1 MKTVA
6 SLIALCALVLLSIPS
21 GAFARGHGQV
31 VTGSGFA
38 FQSRPFFAQR
48 SFFVERPFFAQRSF
62 FVQRPFFVQQR
73 PFFVQRPFFAQRV
86 VVVERPFVA
95 RPFAG
100 QPIIFARP
108 IIVPRREVF
117 IVGGSG
123 FVVVR

>member
-1 MKTVA
+1 MKIVA
-6 SLIALCALVLLSIPS
+6 SLIALCAAVLLSFPS
-21 GAFARGHGQV
+21 SAFAGGHVQV
-31 VTGSGFA
+31 VAGSGFA
-38 FQSRPFFAQR
+38 FQSR
-48 SFFVERPFFAQRSF
+48 SI
-62 FVQRPFFVQQR
+62 FVQRPFLVQRSFLVPR

-86 VVVERPFVA
+86 VVERPFVA
-95 RPFAG
+95 LPFAG

>member
-1 MKTVA
+1 MKIVA
-6 SLIALCALVLLSIPS
+6 SLIALCAAVLLSFPS
-21 GAFARGHGQV
+21 SAFAGGHVQV
-31 VTGSGFA
+31 VAGSGFA
-38 FQSRPFFAQR
+38 FQSR
-48 SFFVERPFFAQRSF
+48 SIFVP
-62 FVQRPFFVQQR
+62 R

-86 VVVERPFVA
+86 VVERPFVA
-95 RPFAG
+95 LPFAG

>member
-1 MKTVA
+1 MKIVA
-6 SLIALCALVLLSIPS
+6 SLIALCAAVLLSFPS
-21 GAFARGHGQV
+21 SAFAGGHVQV
-31 VTGSGFA
+31 VAGSGFA
-38 FQSRPFFAQR
+38 FQSRSIFVQR
-48 SFFVERPFFAQRSF
+48 SFLVP
-62 FVQRPFFVQQR
+62 R

-86 VVVERPFVA
+86 VVERPFVA
-95 RPFAG
+95 LPFAG